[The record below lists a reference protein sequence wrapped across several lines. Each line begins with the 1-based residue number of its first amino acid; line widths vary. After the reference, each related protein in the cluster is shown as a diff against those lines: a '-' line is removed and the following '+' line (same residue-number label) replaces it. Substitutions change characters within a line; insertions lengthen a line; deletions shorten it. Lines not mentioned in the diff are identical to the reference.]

1 MCKNWRLALLA
12 LVRDKNFLIWCL
24 GLPLGLATIFIF
36 MFQPIDKLA
45 GLDQLPIAAVRLD
58 ATQAASPQG
67 QAYTQFLEALGG
79 AADGASGSP
88 TITVDWQD
96 SAEEARQAV
105 QGSQGAEKPLLGLV
119 RLGPD
124 SQLTFEAAPTNDSVT
139 QMEQSVIA
147 SVCDSWQARMDAA
160 VTLAAQ
166 DPALLAH
173 TSVQAAL
180 ADATDLVQKVSLTEN
195 SPRETCAFYFALL
208 GFTALMCAQNS
219 LLAAL
224 TLVPGASACGSRIT
238 ASGQP
243 RGRQMLIWLTA
254 SWTASFAGLVI
265 CLAYVCWAASIDF
278 GARTGLVVLALAAAS
293 FMATGL
299 GGLVAVAGPRETG
312 AKEGVLTTV
321 TCVGALF
328 AGLYGEPVME
338 MANNLAEA
346 APVTAWINPVRQVM
360 ESLSALI
367 YYDSLA
373 PFWMHLGLVAAAG
386 ALCCAIG
393 VLRLRRLRRES
404 V

>member
-67 QAYTQFLEALGG
+67 QAYTQFLEALGS

-139 QMEQSVIA
+139 QMEQSVIT

-243 RGRQMLIWLTA
+243 RGRQMLIWLMA

-386 ALCCAIG
+386 AICCTVG

>member
-1 MCKNWRLALLA
+1 MLKNWCLALLA

-36 MFQPIDKLA
+36 MFQPIDKLTA
-45 GLDQLPIAAVRLD
+45 LEQLPICAVRLEG
-58 ATQAASPQG
+58 AAASSPEG
-67 QAYTQFLEALGG
+67 QAYTQFLEALEDSGS
-79 AADGASGSP
+79 DDSGSP
-88 TITVDWQD
+88 AITVSWQD
-96 SAEEARQAV
+96 SAEDARQAV
-105 QGSQGAEKPLLGLV
+105 LDSQNAEKPLLGLV
-119 RLGPD
+119 RLSSD
-124 SQLTFEAAPTNDSVT
+124 SQLTFEAAPTNDSVV
-139 QMEQSVIA
+139 QMEQSVVV
-147 SVCDSWQARMDAA
+147 SVCDSWQARTEAA
-160 VTLAAQ
+160 ISLASQ
-166 DPALLAH
+166 DPALLAQPGI
-173 TSVQAAL
+173 QAAL
-180 ADATDLVQKVSLTEN
+180 GDVAGSVQKVSLTEN

-254 SWTASFAGLVI
+254 SWAASFAGLLV
-265 CLAYVCWAASIDF
+265 CLTYVCIAASIDF
-278 GARTGLVVLALAAAS
+278 GSRTGLVVLALAVAS

-299 GGLVAVAGPRETG
+299 GGLIAVAGPRETG
-312 AKEGVLTTV
+312 AKEGILTTL

-338 MANNLAEA
+338 MANNLAKA
-346 APVTAWINPVRQVM
+346 APVTAWVNPVRQVM

-386 ALCCAIG
+386 IICCTVG

>member
-1 MCKNWRLALLA
+1 M
-12 LVRDKNFLIWCL
+12 
-24 GLPLGLATIFIF
+24 
-36 MFQPIDKLA
+36 
-45 GLDQLPIAAVRLD
+45 
-58 ATQAASPQG
+58 
-67 QAYTQFLEALGG
+67 
-79 AADGASGSP
+79 
-88 TITVDWQD
+88 
-96 SAEEARQAV
+96 
-105 QGSQGAEKPLLGLV
+105 
-119 RLGPD
+119 
-124 SQLTFEAAPTNDSVT
+124 
-139 QMEQSVIA
+139 
-147 SVCDSWQARMDAA
+147 
-160 VTLAAQ
+160 
-166 DPALLAH
+166 
-173 TSVQAAL
+173 
-180 ADATDLVQKVSLTEN
+180 
-195 SPRETCAFYFALL
+195 
-208 GFTALMCAQNS
+208 
-219 LLAAL
+219 
-224 TLVPGASACGSRIT
+224 
-238 ASGQP
+238 
-243 RGRQMLIWLTA
+243 
-254 SWTASFAGLVI
+254 
-265 CLAYVCWAASIDF
+265 CWAASIDF

-338 MANNLAEA
+338 MANQVAKA